1 MDDKIA
7 DSERQ
12 DFDKSASFYER
23 ELPKSSLRLTNLL
36 FPPRGD
42 DSSQFDISSHQASL
56 QEQIKS
62 PKPTRKMLDR
72 YETNSPSE
80 MNLALEN
87 LIIEQNE
94 KNKAQARKESVRKS
108 TRFTTRKFEKILEQV
123 ADNESMNEADSV
135 DEAFSPKTREG
146 IRRAEVKERATKLTD
161 KLVRDS
167 VRINITFWEYL
178 RSYFWRNASI
188 KEKFQLL
195 NEGIRRIEERLDIFN
210 VFKKFREVDKMKLL
224 LLEHEQLVLFDS
236 LPKPELAINPDQPV
250 DPKASK
256 SISHLRETRFISER
270 RRNDLVMLS
279 YENTKNKHDKTLI
292 DERLLQIYDD
302 IIDY

>member
-1 MDDKIA
+1 M
-7 DSERQ
+7 
-12 DFDKSASFYER
+12 
-23 ELPKSSLRLTNLL
+23 

-42 DSSQFDISSHQASL
+42 DSSQFDISSHQASFH
-56 QEQIKS
+56 QEQTKS

-72 YETNSPSE
+72 YETGSPSE

-87 LIIEQNE
+87 LIMEQTE
-94 KNKAQARKESVRKS
+94 KNQAHPRKGSIRKS
-108 TRFTTRKFEKILEQV
+108 ARFTTRKFEKILEQV
-123 ADNESMNEADSV
+123 ADNESMNEADNSV
-135 DEAFSPKTREG
+135 DEAFSPNTREG
-146 IRRAEVKERATKLTD
+146 MRRAEVKQRATKLTN
-161 KLVRDS
+161 KLHRDS
-167 VRINITFWEYL
+167 DRINITFWEYV
-178 RSYFWRNASI
+178 RSYFWRNDSI
-188 KEKFQLL
+188 KEKFRLL

-250 DPKASK
+250 DPKTSK
-256 SISHLRETRFISER
+256 SISHLRETRFISEK
-270 RRNDLVMLS
+270 RRNDLIMLS
-279 YENTKNKHDKTLI
+279 YENSKNKYDKTLI